1 MTAIE
6 APLQACGEC
15 CRSMAKAKKV
25 HRGKR
30 YCETCYARLFKRRA
44 CAGCG
49 NFARLPIFHSG
60 AKCRA
65 CELNEPC
72 VRCKRPG
79 RPVGMLTPYGPACN
93 SCAHYFRTPEP
104 CDICGEHSTR
114 LTRVQKTG
122 SGARCCPRCVRSEA
136 ATCPSCRRHRVLIPQ
151 GEAPACCRACAEQ
164 GEVPCQ
170 RCGEAMPAGYGKTCE
185 SCYWKSSLLQRLA
198 IKQEAFEQP
207 HTRSLFVEFV
217 QWLETHAGA
226 HRASLKIGRY
236 HPFFEFIERYP
247 MEIPSYAD
255 LVEHFQAQGLRQ
267 FRTPMKWLKERY
279 SVHADPALQVQV
291 TESRRIE
298 ALLGKPVPGPARTLL
313 HSYHA
318 GMMARLAAGTVALRS
333 IRISLKAAVS
343 LLEEASASFGKIPDQ
358 PDLRRYLLKKPGQ
371 RAAVQGFVLH
381 VNQTHGLTL
390 STDVGDK
397 AVSRAR
403 RKHLEMQL
411 IGMMGS
417 GESGEQFE
425 RNWIKAA
432 LMLFHDLARP
442 NKRKLSYERQVI
454 DSQEGFAVRSGS
466 KNYWVPAPLRR

>member
-1 MTAIE
+1 
-6 APLQACGEC
+6 
-15 CRSMAKAKKV
+15 
-25 HRGKR
+25 
-30 YCETCYARLFKRRA
+30 
-44 CAGCG
+44 
-49 NFARLPIFHSG
+49 
-60 AKCRA
+60 
-65 CELNEPC
+65 
-72 VRCKRPG
+72 
-79 RPVGMLTPYGPACN
+79 
-93 SCAHYFRTPEP
+93 
-104 CDICGEHSTR
+104 
-114 LTRVQKTG
+114 
-122 SGARCCPRCVRSEA
+122 
-136 ATCPSCRRHRVLIPQ
+136 
-151 GEAPACCRACAEQ
+151 
-164 GEVPCQ
+164 
-170 RCGEAMPAGYGKTCE
+170 MPAGYGKTCE